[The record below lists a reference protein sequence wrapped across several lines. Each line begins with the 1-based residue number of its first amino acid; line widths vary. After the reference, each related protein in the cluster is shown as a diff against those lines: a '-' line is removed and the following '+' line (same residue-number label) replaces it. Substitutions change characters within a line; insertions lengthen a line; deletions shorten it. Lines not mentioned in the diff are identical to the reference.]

1 MGHRVL
7 ERLRRL
13 VKQMARRDR
22 WQETPDARTTPCVAA
37 GLTPQEIE
45 YLQSLDRD
53 PDLSL
58 EDKVRYWRRERF
70 ILADLVQ
77 ERLPAGTRLTVLDAG
92 ARDASLDPRWRG
104 FRKDRIEFIG
114 FEADATEAA
123 RLNQEALSQGRH
135 CRYFGVG
142 LWSSAGERSF
152 YETAASGGSSL
163 FHPNHPVTDR
173 WKFESETNIMLGRD
187 LLTVTKTSAI
197 PVEALDDVLAKEPAR
212 QIDFMKLNVQ
222 GAELEILSGGTHTLR
237 DVLGV
242 QTEVSFVESY
252 VGRPMFSD
260 IDAVLRRAGFEFFDI
275 IASHYMGR
283 DRSPVTA
290 RQYPGLFGLYGHMV
304 EAHVLYLR
312 DPIRL
317 AQTDSAWLSHF
328 DLDRAL
334 KLVAIAEIYH
344 QVEYAIELLFWL
356 EEFFGGKGDGA
367 AAAQIAGIR
376 GLGLKKY
383 DAYMRWHSEAFD
395 RMILGA
401 IP

>member
-1 MGHRVL
+1 MRP
-7 ERLRRL
+7 
-13 VKQMARRDR
+13 ARAWPLLLASLFASGCGGAPRDGDHPSPPP
-22 WQETPDARTTPCVAA
+22 TPLPFEPA
-37 GLTPQEIE
+37 
-45 YLQSLDRD
+45 
-53 PDLSL
+53 LS
-58 EDKVRYWRRERF
+58 VM
-70 ILADLVQ
+70 
-77 ERLPAGTRLTVLDAG
+77 PRLTA
-92 ARDASLDPRWRG
+92 
-104 FRKDRIEFIG
+104 
-114 FEADATEAA
+114 
-123 RLNQEALSQGRH
+123 
-135 CRYFGVG
+135 
-142 LWSSAGERSF
+142 
-152 YETAASGGSSL
+152 
-163 FHPNHPVTDR
+163 
-173 WKFESETNIMLGRD
+173 
-187 LLTVTKTSAI
+187 
-197 PVEALDDVLAKEPAR
+197 
-212 QIDFMKLNVQ
+212 VQ
-222 GAELEILSGGTHTLR
+222 YRNALR

-275 IASHYMGR
+275 IAPHYMGR